1 MNLKCFINKYPFGHY
16 FGEQI
21 FYFMCFLTNRL
32 IIYYFINKVLINN
45 INFINQKK
53 SNIFSSPTSSLAYFF
68 YKGSHKSWT
77 IWYHNKK
84 HTIYRLNAKN
94 LSMANIKFKFKI
106 QFFLFNVFYKIYDQ
120 NLIFGLIFIPAR
132 TYTTNTI
139 KHI

>member
-106 QFFLFNVFYKIYDQ
+106 QFFYLMFFTKFMIRTLFLGSFSFP
-120 NLIFGLIFIPAR
+120 LAPIPQ
-132 TYTTNTI
+132 TP
-139 KHI
+139 